1 MNLKKTIF
9 NLKIKAILFAI
20 IFIFILLLGSYVA
33 IISSKFYI
41 AHPDNITVIK
51 RGSNMGEVINILEE
65 NGCKFNSLYFST
77 IMRITGKD
85 HKIKFGRYNFKGINT
100 LGDLIRLITT
110 ESSERIKVT
119 LIEGWTINE
128 IAGEIEKKCEI
139 DIKKFINLC
148 SDYNFIN
155 TLGVNAPTLEGVLFP
170 DTYILLKSY
179 TEEDIIQVMVNQYN
193 YNYDKYI
200 KDAGERINFSKLE
213 ITTLAS
219 IIQGEAMDGK
229 EMPIISSV
237 YHNRLIKKMY
247 LQADP
252 TIQYIIPGENRRL
265 YNKDLKVDSPYNT
278 YKYKGLPPGPINNP
292 GLAALIAAIKPDKT
306 DYLYFVADGSGKHI
320 FSKTNSEHNRAKKH
334 LFRKRKGL

>member
-1 MNLKKTIF
+1 M
-9 NLKIKAILFAI
+9 
-20 IFIFILLLGSYVA
+20 
-33 IISSKFYI
+33 
-41 AHPDNITVIK
+41 
-51 RGSNMGEVINILEE
+51 
-65 NGCKFNSLYFST
+65 
-77 IMRITGKD
+77 
-85 HKIKFGRYNFKGINT
+85 
-100 LGDLIRLITT
+100 
-110 ESSERIKVT
+110 
-119 LIEGWTINE
+119 
-128 IAGEIEKKCEI
+128 
-139 DIKKFINLC
+139 
-148 SDYNFIN
+148 
-155 TLGVNAPTLEGVLFP
+155 
-170 DTYILLKSY
+170 LKSY

-200 KDAGERINFSKLE
+200 KDAGERMNFSKLE

-219 IIQGEAMDGK
+219 IIQGEAMDEK
-229 EMPIISSV
+229 EMPMISSV

-292 GLAALIAAIKPDKT
+292 GLAALIAATKPDKT